1 MDIRAPRATAPTTA
15 APTTAASTTAAP
27 TTAAPTTAASTTA
40 TPTTA
45 APTTAVYGQVIK
57 DALPRLGTPAALRV
71 GLSPLALRLQGGEPS
86 RGAAAGSVASTLARL
101 LGVDLPGLEGLAAK
115 DLASG
120 HVELRLTL
128 QDAMVLGIPF
138 EGRRLE
144 LEVPRT
150 AHGIDLVLRLAL
162 GTAPGPDGLPEPVMT
177 GLTMGFEASML
188 HEGQRLA
195 LAPSQY
201 PRITN
206 PSVLQP
212 STGVMGGVADRAKD
226 VVANLRL
233 RGLSVD
239 ATGAVELKGEVV
251 VAGFDQD
258 DLHTL
263 AAPSLPR
270 LETRL
275 LSLARAGLLESSSSG
290 SLPDLT
296 VKGFLGALSTV
307 AWGGSW
313 SASLASRGI
322 AGQPGASL
330 STSGSLSVNRDL
342 QLQGRVTVGASVAGV
357 GASVDVT
364 ADARLRQSEGTITG
378 QVTGHKSGV
387 SSSTAHGVH
396 WNKEGLAID
405 GVDVDALLPV
415 DLRPHT
421 GPAQAPTVGSA
432 AFRTR
437 MNTLLGDDGQA
448 HHGNTVAFIRH
459 GKDVLNERLAMIDR
473 AGPGCTVLMQTFI
486 FKDDV
491 SGSHLIDALAR
502 ARARGAD
509 VKVLIDTVG
518 SIKDPA
524 HELVHGPV
532 AFQRLR
538 AAGVDVALINDPRA
552 SLGAFMGDVSRALA
566 TDPALGARLT
576 AAGAP
581 HLARLVADVG
591 AIVDSGVDPA
601 ALARDPGRLLTLAGL
616 AMKGRAE
623 LPSLSTSSLP
633 SDIVEDLRRIAADH
647 APELLR
653 GLGRDHRKQLVVY
666 GNDVAG
672 QPMAA
677 VMAGGNNVGDDYLL
691 SPDSPEY
698 EPAGRHAGQPLWN
711 DAELLVRGSSLVAS
725 TSKSFATTWNES
737 ASATA
742 GGAFV
747 PGAVPVVDAGDDVML
762 RVVHHQPIATS
773 QTGIGDNHLTNVLLA
788 TLEGLS
794 VGDTL
799 VIENPYFI
807 PVPALRDA
815 MVAAARRGARLTV
828 VTNGPNDN
836 NDALMVSQLSRRF
849 ALRELVAEPN
859 IAVHETLGSAQP
871 VHRKTVAVHTS
882 TGHTLSV
889 VGSENL
895 DGLSTR
901 INREMF
907 VLGGS
912 ALDDRRLPSPD
923 VTTAALLQDAARDTA
938 PGVSRRL
945 GAADFADDSEGAL
958 VGDYVLSL
966 LLPFV

>member
-1 MDIRAPRATAPTTA
+1 MDIRAPRAVAPTTA
-15 APTTAASTTAAP
+15 APTTAASTTAASTTAAP

-40 TPTTA
+40 APTTA

-150 AHGIDLVLRLAL
+150 AHGIDVVVRLAL

-364 ADARLRQSEGTITG
+364 ADARLKQSEGTLKGQLTG
-378 QVTGHKSGV
+378 QKHGV

-566 TDPALGARLT
+566 TDPAL
-576 AAGAP
+576 
-581 HLARLVADVG
+581 
-591 AIVDSGVDPA
+591 
-601 ALARDPGRLLTLAGL
+601 
-616 AMKGRAE
+616 
-623 LPSLSTSSLP
+623 
-633 SDIVEDLRRIAADH
+633 
-647 APELLR
+647 
-653 GLGRDHRKQLVVY
+653 
-666 GNDVAG
+666 
-672 QPMAA
+672 
-677 VMAGGNNVGDDYLL
+677 
-691 SPDSPEY
+691 
-698 EPAGRHAGQPLWN
+698 
-711 DAELLVRGSSLVAS
+711 
-725 TSKSFATTWNES
+725 
-737 ASATA
+737 
-742 GGAFV
+742 
-747 PGAVPVVDAGDDVML
+747 
-762 RVVHHQPIATS
+762 
-773 QTGIGDNHLTNVLLA
+773 
-788 TLEGLS
+788 
-794 VGDTL
+794 
-799 VIENPYFI
+799 
-807 PVPALRDA
+807 PAL
-815 MVAAARRGARLTV
+815 G
-828 VTNGPNDN
+828 
-836 NDALMVSQLSRRF
+836 
-849 ALRELVAEPN
+849 
-859 IAVHETLGSAQP
+859 
-871 VHRKTVAVHTS
+871 
-882 TGHTLSV
+882 
-889 VGSENL
+889 
-895 DGLSTR
+895 
-901 INREMF
+901 
-907 VLGGS
+907 
-912 ALDDRRLPSPD
+912 
-923 VTTAALLQDAARDTA
+923 
-938 PGVSRRL
+938 
-945 GAADFADDSEGAL
+945 
-958 VGDYVLSL
+958 
-966 LLPFV
+966 